1 MQYSGWQNIGG
12 HTFRTSLTDHE
23 AGHHYS
29 GQHHNL
35 AQAQNSLEKA
45 RLGANNAR
53 EHLGYDRTDGP
64 D

>member
-1 MQYSGWQNIGG
+1 MQYSGWQNIYG

-29 GQHHNL
+29 AQHHNL
-35 AQAQNSLEKA
+35 TQAQQSLERA

-53 EHLGYDRTDGP
+53 ERLGFDRTDGR